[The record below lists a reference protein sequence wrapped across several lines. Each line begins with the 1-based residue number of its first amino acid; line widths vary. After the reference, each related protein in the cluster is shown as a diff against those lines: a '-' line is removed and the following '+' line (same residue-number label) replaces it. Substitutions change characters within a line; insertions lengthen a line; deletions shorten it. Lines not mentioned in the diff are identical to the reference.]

1 LYLCKIFGTFKN
13 YFRAKKPNI
22 AKRKIMNN
30 AKDIRLFTPAN
41 LLTLGNLLAGVV
53 ALIVT
58 LRYHAYE
65 TAFWLIIAASVCDF
79 LDGFVARLLHQ
90 SSPLGVQ
97 LDSLA
102 DDVTFGVVPAVVM
115 FDIYTHTTSF
125 YGINAEWMGY
135 ASYVVLIIAAFSVLR
150 LAKFNID
157 TTQTTEFEGLPTP
170 ANALMLLS
178 LAMLWEQGRVA
189 LYQEHILVVSI
200 AAALLL
206 ISPIRMFA
214 LKFKGFGWRGNELR
228 YTFLLVSLAL
238 IIIVP
243 AYSILA
249 IIVLYIAIS
258 TLRWV
263 VVGRKT
269 ETEK

>member
-1 LYLCKIFGTFKN
+1 MNEVKN
-13 YFRAKKPNI
+13 
-22 AKRKIMNN
+22 
-30 AKDIRLFTPAN
+30 IRLFTPAN
-41 LLTLGNLLAGVV
+41 LLTLCNLLAGVV

-65 TAFWLIIAASVCDF
+65 TAFWLIIAASVFDF
-79 LDGFVARLLHQ
+79 FDGFVARLMKQ
-90 SSPLGVQ
+90 QSPLGVQ

-115 FDIYTHTTSF
+115 YDIYIHTTSF
-125 YGINAEWMGY
+125 YGLDSEWMGY

-157 TTQTTEFEGLPTP
+157 TTQATEFCGLPTP

-178 LAMLWEQGRVA
+178 LAMLYEQGSVA
-189 LYQEHILVVSI
+189 LYQEHILAISI
-200 AAALLL
+200 AAAALL

-228 YTFLLVSLAL
+228 YGFILVSLL
-238 IIIVP
+238 IIILVP
-243 AYSILA
+243 TYAVLS
-249 IIVLYIAIS
+249 IIVLYIVVS
-258 TLRWV
+258 TLRWLF
-263 VVGRKT
+263 VGRNA
-269 ETEK
+269 

>member
-1 LYLCKIFGTFKN
+1 MNEVKN
-13 YFRAKKPNI
+13 
-22 AKRKIMNN
+22 
-30 AKDIRLFTPAN
+30 IRLFTPAN
-41 LLTLGNLLAGVV
+41 LLTLCNLLAGVV

-65 TAFWLIIAASVCDF
+65 TAFWLIIAASVFDF
-79 LDGFVARLLHQ
+79 FDGFVARLMKQ
-90 SSPLGVQ
+90 QSPLGVQ

-115 FDIYTHTTSF
+115 YDIYIHTTSF
-125 YGINAEWMGY
+125 YGLNAEWMGY

-157 TTQTTEFEGLPTP
+157 TTQTTEFCGLPTP

-178 LAMLWEQGRVA
+178 LAMLYEQGSVA
-189 LYQEHILVVSI
+189 LYQEHILAISI
-200 AAALLL
+200 AAAALL

-228 YTFLLVSLAL
+228 YGFILVSLL
-238 IIIVP
+238 IIILVP
-243 AYSILA
+243 TYAVLS
-249 IIVLYIAIS
+249 IIVLYIVVS
-258 TLRWV
+258 TLRWLF
-263 VVGRKT
+263 VGRNA
-269 ETEK
+269 